1 MDPPLAPP
9 YIPPPSPPPPPP
21 PPPPPLPRRR
31 RPPPWSPL
39 RPPPPPLPRRSSE
52 PLHPCRRA
60 PDSGRRPR
68 RPRRRCSCSR
78 PPSLPRDDI
87 RGNRGSEGEGRV
99 EQEGHSQVHR
109 EDLRRP
115 ADQPP
120 LPADPPPQAPQEQRP
135 PLHGQEVLQAPGSGD
150 AAAAPPPPAAPEG
163 SDAKRRRGRPPK
175 AKLEGLA
182 APVAAAA
189 AGAAA
194 AELVPA
200 SQGPDGGPAPI
211 TVPVPGDVPAKRGRG
226 RPPKSGGLAK
236 SRVGRPL
243 KPSMVAVLANG
254 MQNGPKPRGRPRKN
268 IGGVADVASTGEAV
282 AVFGKRRGRPPG
294 SGRGKR
300 PGVAPQPRKS
310 TGRPMGRPRKNAAFG
325 ASLAAGSND
334 DFRRTLEYI
343 QSKIKEAVSV
353 LRPHLTS
360 SISAVDAIQELEAI
374 TTMDFAAVPVVA
386 SSSVAPS

>member
-1 MDPPLAPP
+1 MIYAAIGALKERDGSSKRAIAKFIEKT
-9 YIPPPSPPPPPP
+9 YAD
-21 PPPPPLPRRR
+21 LPTN
-31 RPPPWSPL
+31 
-39 RPPPPPLPRRSSE
+39 
-52 PLHPCRRA
+52 H
-60 PDSGRRPR
+60 
-68 RPRRRCSCSR
+68 
-78 PPSLPRDDI
+78 PSLLTLHLKRLK
-87 RGNRGSEGEGRV
+87 SS
-99 EQEGHSQVHR
+99 GHLVMVKKSYK
-109 EDLRRP
+109 L
-115 ADQPP
+115 
-120 LPADPPPQAPQEQRP
+120 
-135 PLHGQEVLQAPGSGD
+135 PGSGD
-150 AAAAPPPPAAPEG
+150 
-163 SDAKRRRGRPPK
+163 
-175 AKLEGLA
+175 
-182 APVAAAA
+182 
-189 AGAAA
+189 A

>member
-1 MDPPLAPP
+1 
-9 YIPPPSPPPPPP
+9 
-21 PPPPPLPRRR
+21 
-31 RPPPWSPL
+31 
-39 RPPPPPLPRRSSE
+39 
-52 PLHPCRRA
+52 RA
-60 PDSGRRPR
+60 
-68 RPRRRCSCSR
+68 
-78 PPSLPRDDI
+78 DDI
-87 RGNRGSEGEGRV
+87 RGIGALKERDGSSKRAIAKFIEKTYADLPTNHPSLLTLHLKRLKSS
-99 EQEGHSQVHR
+99 GHLFMVKKSYK
-109 EDLRRP
+109 L
-115 ADQPP
+115 
-120 LPADPPPQAPQEQRP
+120 
-135 PLHGQEVLQAPGSGD
+135 PGSGD

-226 RPPKSGGLAK
+226 RPPKSGGLGK

-300 PGVAPQPRKS
+300 PGMAPQPRKS